1 MWKINDRLYVNINID
16 SSRQWKIQRY
26 QFFIKLKDNTFFAAD
41 FPEPPCDED
50 AAMIAGIMQ
59 GDLACLNNLA
69 IKYEKGDMDIIF
81 KADSKAEE
89 IFKYLIEQNYSPAAY
104 NLAVY
109 YKKRGKDNDAAKYF
123 KLAETMKLK

>member
-1 MWKINDRLYVNINID
+1 MSEISVETGKRI
-16 SSRQWKIQRY
+16 RY
-26 QFFIKLKDNTFFAAD
+26 FRANRGMTLEELAA
-41 FPEPPCDED
+41 
-50 AAMIAGIMQ
+50 AVYKSKATIS
-59 GDLACLNNLA
+59 
-69 IKYEKGDMDIIF
+69 KYEKGDMDIIF

-109 YKKRGKDNDAAKYF
+109 YKKRGNDNDAAKYF